1 MNKNRLTLDEL
12 INKASQKDSKEK
24 YIELYVKSID
34 STIKLKRPDNEL
46 ILDALDVAKDNSH
59 DGDLHLLY
67 NSIVEPNVKDTRL
80 HSAYGVTRPYDVL
93 DKIFTLGEIMSIS
106 KELVKD
112 SGLFDEDNATLIDNL
127 KN

>member
-1 MNKNRLTLDEL
+1 MNKKRVTLDEL

-34 STIKLKRPDNEL
+34 GTIKLKKPDNDL
-46 ILDALDVAKDNSH
+46 ILDALDIAKDNSH
-59 DGDLHLLY
+59 DGDLHLVY
-67 NSIVEPNVKDTRL
+67 NSIIEPNVKDTRL
-80 HSAYGVTRPYDVL
+80 HSAYEVSRPCEVL

-112 SGLFDEDNATLIDNL
+112 SGFFDEDNTTLIDNL